1 MRSFGRSSRRRAIS
15 QIEPRVGISLR
26 RSSACGSATIQ
37 CARLVACG
45 SRAHPVDGVQTRAKR
60 EAAVATLRGTEMIA
74 KVMTGIDF
82 EKAVE
87 VPKKDR
93 QKIASGSNRRIQLI
107 TISRF
112 GLPQYKSVL
121 RPVRAPRIEFK
132 IDWGFGN
139 AHVSATVPRSR
150 RR

>member
-1 MRSFGRSSRRRAIS
+1 LF
-15 QIEPRVGISLR
+15 VG
-26 RSSACGSATIQ
+26 
-37 CARLVACG
+37 
-45 SRAHPVDGVQTRAKR
+45 RAHPVDGVQIRAKR

-82 EKAVE
+82 GEGVE
-87 VPKKDR
+87 LPKKGR

-121 RPVRAPRIEFK
+121 RPVRAPRIEIT
-132 IDWGFGN
+132 IDWRFGN